1 MTLNILKCY
10 AGASR
15 SLGRY
20 NQGSVAVSWKVTKD
34 VQWVHAMIGCRFRSF
49 KKFKF
54 PLSCYRPPSSFTL
67 YHQSPRYPEILNNYH
82 CKHSSS
88 HLKLNRNIHDGRD
101 TSSSSLYYWP
111 AAGQSGSTISST
123 ATAANLPG
131 TGRVLGLAYDAMGNA
146 LVSQMSKLVLRFGRT
161 GKSVFI
167 QFVFNLTHLLMLTQ
181 RLRQRKPDDTTNR
194 KEFIDSDNSDSDHDT
209 DSTATASNL
218 PGTGRVIGLAYDR
231 IGRVLVK
238 KINRMAVKFG
248 RGPDATAARIREYHE
263 RVLLKKRAE
272 ARENLEHGPEAMVFS
287 SEMKPIRKDLK
298 LLLRYAM

>member
-34 VQWVHAMIGCRFRSF
+34 VRQWVHAMIGCCRFRSF

-82 CKHSSS
+82 CMHSSS

-167 QFVFNLTHLLMLTQ
+167 QFFFQFDASAHAH
-181 RLRQRKPDDTTNR
+181 TT
-194 KEFIDSDNSDSDHDT
+194 T
-209 DSTATASNL
+209 
-218 PGTGRVIGLAYDR
+218 
-231 IGRVLVK
+231 
-238 KINRMAVKFG
+238 
-248 RGPDATAARIREYHE
+248 
-263 RVLLKKRAE
+263 
-272 ARENLEHGPEAMVFS
+272 
-287 SEMKPIRKDLK
+287 
-298 LLLRYAM
+298 